1 MVRLKRYKEKT
12 STRSGFTKR
21 GIYKLK
27 ESCEVIDEFTFP
39 AGLITHVCSRYEP
52 NQGAHGK
59 IHANQDGTAY
69 ITFLEA
75 GTFFI

>member
-1 MVRLKRYKEKT
+1 M
-12 STRSGFTKR
+12 
-21 GIYKLK
+21 LK

-69 ITFLEA
+69 ITFL
-75 GTFFI
+75 